1 MSIIKKI
8 VQGIY
13 VIYALLLFAA
23 LLVILFPLI
32 VVVSFAGKIKG
43 GNILYKICSFW
54 ADTWLLFIGI
64 YVKKT
69 YETPPDKTKQYIFV
83 ANHISNMDAPMFVK
97 VIRQPVRALG
107 KIEMSKIPLFGFL
120 YRKTVV
126 MVDRSSPENRAKS
139 VMVLKSVL
147 KKGISIFVFP
157 EGTFNTT
164 GNPLKE
170 FYDGAFRIAI
180 ETQTPV
186 RPVVFPDTLARLH
199 YKSAFSLT
207 PGKCRAIFLKEVS
220 VEGMTV
226 KDVPVLKQQV
236 YDAMEAALKNSL

>member
-1 MSIIKKI
+1 
-8 VQGIY
+8 
-13 VIYALLLFAA
+13 
-23 LLVILFPLI
+23 
-32 VVVSFAGKIKG
+32 
-43 GNILYKICSFW
+43 
-54 ADTWLLFIGI
+54 
-64 YVKKT
+64 
-69 YETPPDKTKQYIFV
+69 
-83 ANHISNMDAPMFVK
+83 MDAPMFVK
-97 VIRQPVRALG
+97 VVRQPVRALG

-126 MVDRSSPENRAKS
+126 MVDRSSAENRAKS

-164 GNPLKE
+164 GHPLKE

-186 RPVVFPDTLARLH
+186 KPIVFPDTLARLH

-207 PGKCRAIFLKEVS
+207 PGRCRAIFLKEVS

-226 KDVPVLKQQV
+226 KDVPELKKKV
-236 YDAMEAALKNSL
+236 YDAMEQALKNSL